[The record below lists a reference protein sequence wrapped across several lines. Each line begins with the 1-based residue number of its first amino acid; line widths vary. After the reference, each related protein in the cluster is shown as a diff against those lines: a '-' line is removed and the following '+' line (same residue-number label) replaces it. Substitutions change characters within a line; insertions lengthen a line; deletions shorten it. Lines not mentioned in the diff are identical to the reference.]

1 MANRISFSILT
12 DAPYSEKEKENL
24 IDAFLEFISEEDP
37 DIDVNSVEFDLVDT
51 NSEDG
56 EAEKIRQAAIE
67 LIQGGILTVKISAAD
82 ENDDELFET
91 DDVVITLKG

>member
-1 MANRISFSILT
+1 MANRITFSILT

-37 DIDVNSVEFDLVDT
+37 DVQGDSVEFTLVDAD
-51 NSEDG
+51 SEDG

-91 DDVVITLKG
+91 DDVVVTLKG